1 MARLDLFNTNKP
13 ASTSSVKISGAGN
26 FAGST
31 GIFAAMQR
39 LGPEKL
45 TQGILNEHIIPN
57 LIVSVHPDG
66 LQAIVRGIGM
76 TGDANT
82 RAGAASLRFF
92 GTSL

>member
-1 MARLDLFNTNKP
+1 
-13 ASTSSVKISGAGN
+13 
-26 FAGST
+26 
-31 GIFAAMQR
+31 MQR